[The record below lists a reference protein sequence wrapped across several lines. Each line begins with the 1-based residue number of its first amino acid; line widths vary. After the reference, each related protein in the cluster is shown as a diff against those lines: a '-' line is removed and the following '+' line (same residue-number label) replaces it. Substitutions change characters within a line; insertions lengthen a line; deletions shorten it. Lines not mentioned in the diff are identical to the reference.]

1 MIVRGIRGAT
11 TVDRNEEKQITEASM
26 NLLKEMIKL
35 NNIQSE
41 QVASLFISVTSDLS
55 ASFPAKALR
64 QLEGYQF
71 VPVMCMKEIDVKDSM
86 PMCIRMMMHINTTMD
101 QVDIHHVYL
110 KEAVGLRPDLIDK

>member
-1 MIVRGIRGAT
+1 MVRGIRGAT